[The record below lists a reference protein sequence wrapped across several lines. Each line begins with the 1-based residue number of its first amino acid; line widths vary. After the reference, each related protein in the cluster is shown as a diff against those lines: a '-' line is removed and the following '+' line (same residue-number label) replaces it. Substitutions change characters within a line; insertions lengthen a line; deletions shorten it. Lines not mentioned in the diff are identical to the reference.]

1 VRRRGSRASPES
13 RSLRGSA
20 DILGAVSKLLLTG
33 FAPWADVKVNPS
45 GEVAAAL
52 GGHVLPVDYRKAD
65 AALRRLL
72 KARPSAVVM
81 LGLGAR
87 RTAVEIELLAHNLD
101 DDGTERRK
109 RPIEPDGPPR
119 RMSSLPVGHLLD
131 LLRDAGLPARPSQ
144 DAGRFLCNHVFY
156 VAAGLVDVPCGFIHL
171 PPPEVVPVP
180 DQIRG
185 IQAVVRALGEK

>member
-1 VRRRGSRASPES
+1 MEDRPS
-13 RSLRGSA
+13 SA
-20 DILGAVSKLLLTG
+20 DIIGRVSKVLLTG
-33 FAPWADVKVNPS
+33 FAPWADVKLNPS
-45 GEVAAAL
+45 GEVASAL

-87 RTAVEIELLAHNLD
+87 RASIDVELLACNLD
-101 DDGTERRK
+101 DDGVERRK
-109 RPIEPDGPPR
+109 RPIEPDGPPWR
-119 RMSSLPVGHLLD
+119 TSSLPVGHLLD
-131 LLRDAGLPARPSQ
+131 LLRGAGLPARPSQ

-156 VAAGLVDVPCGFIHL
+156 VAAGLVSGPCGFIHL
-171 PPPEVVPVP
+171 PAPEVVPIA

-185 IQAVVRALGEK
+185 IQLVLKALGG